1 MLLNASRHSNQG
13 DFDAMHLDFD
23 TALDYVVERAGDI
36 NVYDIRIDGEYE
48 GIYGFIQNFYN
59 PTFGMRP
66 LLLAFTD

>member
-1 MLLNASRHSNQG
+1 
-13 DFDAMHLDFD
+13 MHLDFD